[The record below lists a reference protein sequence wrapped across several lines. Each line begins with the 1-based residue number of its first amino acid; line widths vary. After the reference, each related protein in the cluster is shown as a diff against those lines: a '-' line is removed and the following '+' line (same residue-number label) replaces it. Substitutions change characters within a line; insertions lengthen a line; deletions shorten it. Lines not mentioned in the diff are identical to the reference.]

1 MLDRAREEAPAGDF
15 IREVPSAGGG
25 EAVDS
30 HAATLLGESL
40 VGGNQA
46 ALLETIERG
55 VERALID
62 LEHIGAALTN
72 ALRDRPPMERGVPD
86 GLQDEQ
92 IERALEQIGARD
104 LFDRVYGSDLVNTW
118 KFGPE
123 YYRAVLADSGVDP
136 QLAAVVDDSPSAVS
150 WARECGM
157 RGFLVERRDGEDF
170 DTAVVRTFGA
180 VARATS

>member
-1 MLDRAREEAPAGDF
+1 M
-15 IREVPSAGGG
+15 
-25 EAVDS
+25 
-30 HAATLLGESL
+30 
-40 VGGNQA
+40 
-46 ALLETIERG
+46 
-55 VERALID
+55 
-62 LEHIGAALTN
+62 
-72 ALRDRPPMERGVPD
+72 
-86 GLQDEQ
+86 
-92 IERALEQIGARD
+92 
-104 LFDRVYGSDLVNTW
+104 NTW
-118 KFGPE
+118 KFGLE